1 MRKRILSL
9 CMALA
14 LCLGLLP
21 TTALAADGGVSTTSV
36 SWWDGTADT
45 SWYTG
50 HESDSDYTITSAA
63 ELAGLA
69 QLVNGGDDFSGK
81 TITLTVNNDLNPE
94 YTYDAAAGTWT
105 NKSSGQSGTPSH
117 SWTPIGAVGKTFAG
131 TFDGGD
137 CEISGLY
144 IYDTADQQGL
154 FYSLAAGGT
163 VRNLRISGAVT
174 GGSYVGGLAG
184 RNHGT
189 IENCQSAVSVS
200 GTVQAI
206 GGLVG
211 FNNGTISN
219 SKNTGPVEGMMNVGG
234 VAGYNSNNCEMNGC
248 VNTGRITGTAMY
260 TGGVVGMNNG
270 GIISGGKNSGTI
282 SGETYTGGVVGHTV
296 SVTAGT
302 KADAV
307 IENCNNTGS
316 VSGTNGIGGIAGAVG
331 NADSVVTGCYNSG
344 AVSSTTTDSAA
355 GGIAGYNNGML
366 TNCYNESANGS
377 VITSAADGARIGGVA
392 GANAGVLTNSYNTGA
407 VSATGSNAA
416 AGGVVGSND
425 AESGAVVSNSYYLAG
440 AATEETDGMT
450 GKTATQFASGE
461 VAWLLQSAQAAGD
474 DGNIPQVWGQTIGS
488 DDSPI
493 FTSSSAAK
501 VYKASF
507 MDDQTEYAAVYGNN
521 GTTIAAPSDPAKA
534 GYTFSGWEGYTENI
548 QLTGDVTF
556 TAVWEANSIPPII
569 PPTVTTYAI
578 TTPDTE
584 HGTVAVS
591 PSRASR
597 GTTVTIT
604 VTPDEGYELETLS
617 VRDSQDNEITLTDKG
632 NGKYT
637 FTMPAGRVT
646 VAASFAAITPEPLPF
661 ADVDEGDWFA
671 GAVRFVY
678 ENGMMNGTG
687 ADTFAPSGTASRAEI
702 VTILYRLE
710 GEPVVDDAAD
720 FDDVEDGAW
729 YAGAVRWAA
738 SESIIGGYGNGLF
751 GTGDPVTREQL
762 AAILYRYTVYKGYDV
777 SIGEDTNILSYAD
790 FADLSEYAIPAM
802 QWACGAGIVTGTSES
817 TLSPQGSATRAQVA
831 AMLMRFCE
839 YILL

>member
-21 TTALAADGGVSTTSV
+21 ATALAADGGVSTTSV
-36 SWWDGTADT
+36 SGWDGTADT

-81 TITLTVNNDLNPE
+81 TITLTVNIDLNPE

-117 SWTPIGAVGKTFAG
+117 SWTPIGVLGNTFAG

-302 KADAV
+302 EADAV

-344 AVSSTTTDSAA
+344 AVSSTATDSAA

-416 AGGVVGSND
+416 ADGVVGSND

-450 GKTATQFASGE
+450 GKTAAQFASGE

-474 DGNIPQVWGQTIGS
+474 DGNIPQVWGQTIGT

-507 MDDQTEYAAVYGNN
+507 
-521 GTTIAAPSDPAKA
+521 
-534 GYTFSGWEGYTENI
+534 
-548 QLTGDVTF
+548 
-556 TAVWEANSIPPII
+556 
-569 PPTVTTYAI
+569 
-578 TTPDTE
+578 
-584 HGTVAVS
+584 
-591 PSRASR
+591 
-597 GTTVTIT
+597 
-604 VTPDEGYELETLS
+604 
-617 VRDSQDNEITLTDKG
+617 
-632 NGKYT
+632 
-637 FTMPAGRVT
+637 
-646 VAASFAAITPEPLPF
+646 
-661 ADVDEGDWFA
+661 
-671 GAVRFVY
+671 
-678 ENGMMNGTG
+678 
-687 ADTFAPSGTASRAEI
+687 
-702 VTILYRLE
+702 
-710 GEPVVDDAAD
+710 
-720 FDDVEDGAW
+720 
-729 YAGAVRWAA
+729 
-738 SESIIGGYGNGLF
+738 
-751 GTGDPVTREQL
+751 
-762 AAILYRYTVYKGYDV
+762 
-777 SIGEDTNILSYAD
+777 
-790 FADLSEYAIPAM
+790 IPAM

-831 AMLMRFCE
+831 AVLMRFCE

>member
-21 TTALAADGGVSTTSV
+21 ATALAADGGVSTTSV
-36 SWWDGTADT
+36 SGWDGTADT

-69 QLVNGGDDFSGK
+69 QLVNGGDDFSRK
-81 TITLTVNNDLNPE
+81 TITLTVNIDLNPE

-117 SWTPIGAVGKTFAG
+117 SWTPIGVVGKTFSG

-144 IYDTADQQGL
+144 INDAADQQGF

-189 IENCQSAVSVS
+189 IENCQSAVSIS

-211 FNNGTISN
+211 INQGTISSSEN
-219 SKNTGPVEGMMNVGG
+219 AGPVKGMMSVGG
-234 VAGYNSNNCEMNGC
+234 VAGVNWSNCEINNC
-248 VNTGRITGTAMY
+248 VNTGSITGTMMY
-260 TGGVVGMNNG
+260 AGGVAGLSNG
-270 GIISGGKNSGTI
+270 TVSGCENSGTI
-282 SGETYTGGVVGHTV
+282 SGGSFTGGVVGQMSYNVTGGSNTV
-296 SVTAGT
+296 T
-302 KADAV
+302 
-307 IENCNNTGS
+307 ENCKNTGS
-316 VSGTNGIGGIAGAVG
+316 VSGENGIGGIVG
-331 NADSVVTGCYNSG
+331 GIGGSGCVVTDCYNSG
-344 AVSSTTTDSAA
+344 AVSSTATDSAA

-450 GKTATQFASGE
+450 GKTAAQFASGE

-474 DGNIPQVWGQTIGS
+474 DGNIPQVWGQTIGT

-534 GYTFSGWEGYTENI
+534 GYTFSGWEGYTENM

-591 PSRASR
+591 PSWASQ

-604 VTPDEGYELETLS
+604 VTPDEGYELEALS
-617 VRDSQDNEITLTDKG
+617 VHDSQDNEITLTDKG

-637 FTMPAGRVT
+637 FTMPAGRVK

-671 GAVRFVY
+671 DAVRFVY

-720 FDDVEDGAW
+720 FDDVEDSAW

-738 SESIIGGYGNGLF
+738 SEGIIGGYGNGLF
-751 GTGDPVTREQL
+751 GTGDPVTREQF
-762 AAILYRYTVYKGYDV
+762 AAILYRYAVYKGYDV

>member
-21 TTALAADGGVSTTSV
+21 ATALAADGGVSTTSV
-36 SWWDGTADT
+36 SGWDGTADT

-50 HESDSDYTITSAA
+50 YESDSDYTITSAA

-81 TITLTVNNDLNPE
+81 TITLTVNIDLNPE

-117 SWTPIGAVGKTFAG
+117 SWTPIGVVGKTFSG

-144 IYDTADQQGL
+144 INDAADQQGF

-189 IENCQSAVSVS
+189 IENCQSAVSIS

-211 FNNGTISN
+211 INQGTISSSEN
-219 SKNTGPVEGMMNVGG
+219 AGPVKGMMSVGG
-234 VAGYNSNNCEMNGC
+234 VAGVNWSNCEINNC
-248 VNTGRITGTAMY
+248 VNTGSITGTMMY
-260 TGGVVGMNNG
+260 AGGVAGLSNG
-270 GIISGGKNSGTI
+270 TVSGCENSGTI
-282 SGETYTGGVVGHTV
+282 SGGSFTGGVVGQMSYNVTGGSNTV
-296 SVTAGT
+296 T
-302 KADAV
+302 
-307 IENCNNTGS
+307 ENCKNTGS
-316 VSGTNGIGGIAGAVG
+316 VSGENGIGGIVG
-331 NADSVVTGCYNSG
+331 GIGGSGCVVTDCYNSG
-344 AVSSTTTDSAA
+344 AVSSTATDSAA

-507 MDDQTEYAAVYGNN
+507 MDDQAEYAAVYGNN
-521 GTTIAAPSDPAKA
+521 GTTIAAPSDPAKE
-534 GYTFSGWEGYTENI
+534 GYTFSGWEGYTENM

-591 PSRASR
+591 PSWASQ

-604 VTPDEGYELETLS
+604 VTPDEGYELEALS
-617 VRDSQDNEITLTDKG
+617 VHDSQDNEITLTDKG

-637 FTMPAGRVT
+637 FTMPAGRVK

-671 GAVRFVY
+671 DAVRFVY

-720 FDDVEDGAW
+720 FDDVEDSAW

-738 SESIIGGYGNGLF
+738 SEGIIGGYGNGLF
-751 GTGDPVTREQL
+751 GTGDPVTREQF
-762 AAILYRYTVYKGYDV
+762 AAILYRYAVYKGYDV

>member
-81 TITLTVNNDLNPE
+81 TITLTVNIDLNPE

-211 FNNGTISN
+211 INQGTISN
-219 SKNTGPVEGMMNVGG
+219 SENAGPVKGMMSVGG
-234 VAGYNSNNCEMNGC
+234 VAGVNWSNCEINNC
-248 VNTGRITGTAMY
+248 VNTGSITSTMMY
-260 TGGVVGMNNG
+260 AGGVVGQMSYNV
-270 GIISGGKNSGTI
+270 
-282 SGETYTGGVVGHTV
+282 TGGSDTV
-296 SVTAGT
+296 T
-302 KADAV
+302 
-307 IENCNNTGS
+307 ENCKNTGS
-316 VSGTNGIGGIAGAVG
+316 VSGENGIGGIVG
-331 NADSVVTGCYNSG
+331 GIGGSGCVVTGCYNSG

-474 DGNIPQVWGQTIGS
+474 DGNIPQVWGQTIGT

-720 FDDVEDGAW
+720 FDDVEDGVW

-777 SIGEDTNILSYAD
+777 SIGKDTNILSYAD

-831 AMLMRFCE
+831 AMLMRFCK

>member
-21 TTALAADGGVSTTSV
+21 ATALAADGGVSTTSV
-36 SWWDGTADT
+36 SGWDGTADT

-50 HESDSDYTITSAA
+50 YESDSDYTITSAA

-81 TITLTVNNDLNPE
+81 TITLTVNIDLNPE

-117 SWTPIGAVGKTFAG
+117 SWTPIGVVGKTFSG

-144 IYDTADQQGL
+144 INDAADQQGF

-189 IENCQSAVSVS
+189 IENCQSAVSIS

-211 FNNGTISN
+211 INQGTISSSEN
-219 SKNTGPVEGMMNVGG
+219 AGPVKGMMSVGG
-234 VAGYNSNNCEMNGC
+234 VAGVNWSNCEINNC
-248 VNTGRITGTAMY
+248 VNTGSITGTMMY
-260 TGGVVGMNNG
+260 AGGVAGLSNG
-270 GIISGGKNSGTI
+270 TVSGCENSGTI
-282 SGETYTGGVVGHTV
+282 SGGSFTGGVVGQMSYNVTGGSNTV
-296 SVTAGT
+296 T
-302 KADAV
+302 
-307 IENCNNTGS
+307 ENYKNTGS
-316 VSGTNGIGGIAGAVG
+316 VSGENGIGGIVG
-331 NADSVVTGCYNSG
+331 GIGGSGCVVTDCYNSG
-344 AVSSTTTDSAA
+344 AVSSTATDSAA

-474 DGNIPQVWGQTIGS
+474 DGNIPQVWGQTIGT

-507 MDDQTEYAAVYGNN
+507 MDDQAEYAAVYGNN

-534 GYTFSGWEGYTENI
+534 GYTFSGWEGYTENM

-591 PSRASR
+591 PSWASQ

-604 VTPDEGYELETLS
+604 VTPDEGYELEALS
-617 VRDSQDNEITLTDKG
+617 VHDSQDNEITLTDKG

-637 FTMPAGRVT
+637 FTMPAGRVK

-671 GAVRFVY
+671 DAVRFVY

-720 FDDVEDGAW
+720 FDDVEDSAW

-738 SESIIGGYGNGLF
+738 SEGIIGGYGNGLF
-751 GTGDPVTREQL
+751 GTGDPVTREQF
-762 AAILYRYTVYKGYDV
+762 AAILYRYAVYKGYDV